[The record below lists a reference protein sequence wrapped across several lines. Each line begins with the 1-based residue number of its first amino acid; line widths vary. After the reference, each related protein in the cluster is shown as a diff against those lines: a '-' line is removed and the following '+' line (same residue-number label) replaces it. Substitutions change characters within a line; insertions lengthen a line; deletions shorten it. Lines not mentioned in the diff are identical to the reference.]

1 MSVRSLTSI
10 AALAVLAAAAPV
22 AADNHAEAN
31 AAPPG
36 DADTRYCMRVEPVT
50 GSLVERI
57 MCMTRKQWAQQ
68 GVDLDED
75 WPREGVRVEA

>member
-1 MSVRSLTSI
+1 MSICSRNSAI
-10 AALAVLAAAAPV
+10 ALAMLAAPAPL
-22 AADNHAEAN
+22 AADHHAGAG
-31 AAPPG
+31 AVPPG

-50 GSLVERI
+50 GSLVERV
-57 MCMTRKQWAQQ
+57 MCMTREQWAQQ